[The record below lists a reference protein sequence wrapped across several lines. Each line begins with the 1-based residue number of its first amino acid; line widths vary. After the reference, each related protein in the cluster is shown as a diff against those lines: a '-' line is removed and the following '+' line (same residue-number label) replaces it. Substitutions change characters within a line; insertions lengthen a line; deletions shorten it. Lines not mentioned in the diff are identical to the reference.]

1 MGSKET
7 TNVTEQNTSTQSM
20 PQFQED
26 FLRQQIL
33 PRATAIAERE
43 FTPYEGERIAG
54 MTPLQQR
61 ALEGYGG
68 LNAGAE
74 QYGQASDIYGDLG
87 GFQGQQATA
96 ANLGAAGQLSGANL
110 GQYMSPYQQNVIDA
124 SLRTL
129 GGAQEQ
135 ALNQLGAQATAA
147 NAFGGSRQG
156 IAEAETRKAYGQQAS
171 DLVTNQMQQGFMN
184 AQNAAQSDIASRNQF
199 ATQQAQLQQ
208 QANLANQ
215 QAQMQAAG
223 IRATGAGG
231 LGATAGQGLEAQ
243 KAVLGTQMQAGET
256 ARSMDQARL
265 DQMFSEFAREQDFPL
280 SGLNS
285 LLSAASGIPTGY
297 GTTIGSG
304 SSSGMT
310 SSGGMGNYLSAAG
323 SFGMGMGPQGFGIF
337 K

>member
-7 TNVTEQNTSTQSM
+7 TNVTEQSSSTQSM

-33 PRATAIAERE
+33 PRATEIAERE

-68 LNAGAE
+68 LNAGTE
-74 QYGQASDIYGDLG
+74 QYGQAADIYGDLG
-87 GFQGQQATA
+87 QMQ
-96 ANLGAAGQLSGANL
+96 AGQLSNTDL
-110 GQYMSPYQQNVIDA
+110 SSYMSPYQQNVIDA

-135 ALNQLGAQATAA
+135 AMNKLGAQASSA
-147 NAFGGSRQG
+147 NAFGGSRHG

-171 DLVTNQMQQGFMN
+171 DLVTNQMQAGFQN
-184 AQNAAQSDIASRNQF
+184 AQAAAQADMAR
-199 ATQQAQLQQ
+199 
-208 QANLANQ
+208 
-215 QAQMQAAG
+215 QMQAAG